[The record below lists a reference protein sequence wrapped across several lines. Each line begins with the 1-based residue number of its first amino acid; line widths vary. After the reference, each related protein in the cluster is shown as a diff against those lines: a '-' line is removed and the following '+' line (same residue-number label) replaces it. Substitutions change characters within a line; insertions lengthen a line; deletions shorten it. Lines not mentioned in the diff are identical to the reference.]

1 MTTTPPARLSSE
13 GLWLTAA
20 LAGVSRLPYDLKV
33 RPIGNVDETL
43 PGHPGLHVLQDSG
56 FCVGRDLHEDLK
68 KRMEIL
74 GLPDLQVTVRI
85 DHPKFRSD
93 HLAGPPPAF
102 DPGVDPEKHP
112 IEAYEALMRWNAEQR
127 GTQRVA
133 VLCRRG
139 GEWVTAVRLWQIGK
153 DTTASGA
160 SDAEFGGDDSDIPI
174 QMHAEVQ
181 TEIDEIVVSFLGAA
195 DIAESVNQVIGDHEP
210 AQFDGINV
218 PAGLLEPIL
227 GRWQQNPAMDLI
239 AALRDAGLNMPQ
251 ARVIEA
257 AADASATQITV
268 TATEFSLGGEE
279 YAPRV
284 VTVIDSLIG
293 RLMQSQSV
301 SPDGLV
307 WSTLMPATSQRIGQ
321 AVRHMCTELPSG
333 EEWESH
339 RRSRAFGS

>member
-1 MTTTPPARLSSE
+1 MATPPARLSSE
-13 GLWLTAA
+13 ALWLTAA

-43 PGHPGLHVLQDSG
+43 AGHPGLHVLQDKG
-56 FCVGRDLHEDLK
+56 FCVGRDLQEDLK
-68 KRMEIL
+68 QWMGIL
-74 GLPDLQVTVRI
+74 GLPDLQVTVGI
-85 DHPKFRSD
+85 DRPKFRSD
-93 HLAGPPPAF
+93 RLVGPPPVF
-102 DPGVDPEKHP
+102 DPGVDVEKEP
-112 IEAYEALMRWNAEQR
+112 IAAYEALMRWNSEQR

-139 GEWVTAVRLWQIGK
+139 GEWVSAARLWQIGK
-153 DTTASGA
+153 HTTDSTAADQPGA
-160 SDAEFGGDDSDIPI
+160 DDVPV
-174 QMHAEVQ
+174 EVQ
-181 TEIDEIVVSFLGAA
+181 AETQEELDEIVVSFLGTA
-195 DIAESVNQVIGDHEP
+195 DIAESVNQVVGVREP

-218 PAGLLEPIL
+218 PAGLLEPIV
-227 GRWQQNPAMDLI
+227 GRWQQNPDMDLI

-251 ARVIEA
+251 ARVVEA

-268 TATEFSLGGEE
+268 TATQFSIGSED

-284 VTVIDSLIG
+284 VTIIDSLVG

-307 WSTLMPATSQRIGQ
+307 WSTLVPASSGRIGE
-321 AVRHMCTELPSG
+321 AVRHMCSELPSA
-333 EEWESH
+333 EDWESH